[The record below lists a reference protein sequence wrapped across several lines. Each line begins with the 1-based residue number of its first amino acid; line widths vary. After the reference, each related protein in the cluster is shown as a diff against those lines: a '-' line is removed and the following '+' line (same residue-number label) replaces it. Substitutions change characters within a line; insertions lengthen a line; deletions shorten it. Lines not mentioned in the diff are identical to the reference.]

1 MEKEECRVDEIIIK
15 PHHFIEIIKLYG
27 ADIERFIPDEPMGHD
42 FYKVA
47 NELIDH
53 PTINVKL
60 TVYDDICR
68 PCKKYNGR
76 CVDALTSI
84 SWYTGKD
91 AYNRTL
97 DEKLIR
103 LYTLTAE
110 KYTAL
115 QLCSIILEKKAFIY
129 TVWNE
134 EEPAFTQNDMLY
146 LWRGQINF

>member
-1 MEKEECRVDEIIIK
+1 MEKEECRGDEIIIK
-15 PHHFIEIIKLYG
+15 PHHFIDIIKLYG

-60 TVYDDICR
+60 TVYDDDICR

-84 SWYTGKD
+84 S
-91 AYNRTL
+91 
-97 DEKLIR
+97 
-103 LYTLTAE
+103 
-110 KYTAL
+110 
-115 QLCSIILEKKAFIY
+115 
-129 TVWNE
+129 
-134 EEPAFTQNDMLY
+134 
-146 LWRGQINF
+146 

>member
-15 PHHFIEIIKLYG
+15 PHHFIDIIKLYG
-27 ADIERFIPDEPMGHD
+27 AGIERFIPDETMGHD

-60 TVYDDICR
+60 TVYDDDICR
-68 PCKKYNGR
+68 SCKKYNGG
-76 CVDALTSI
+76 CVDALTSV
-84 SWYTGKD
+84 SGYTGKD

-115 QLCSIILEKKAFIY
+115 QLCSIILEKESVYIY
-129 TVWNE
+129 CLE
-134 EEPAFTQNDMLY
+134 
-146 LWRGQINF
+146 

>member
-1 MEKEECRVDEIIIK
+1 MLII
-15 PHHFIEIIKLYG
+15 E
-27 ADIERFIPDEPMGHD
+27 
-42 FYKVA
+42 
-47 NELIDH
+47 
-53 PTINVKL
+53 
-60 TVYDDICR
+60 
-68 PCKKYNGR
+68 
-76 CVDALTSI
+76 
-84 SWYTGKD
+84 
-91 AYNRTL
+91 L

-146 LWRGQINF
+146 L

>member
-1 MEKEECRVDEIIIK
+1 MLIK
-15 PHHFIEIIKLYG
+15 PG
-27 ADIERFIPDEPMGHD
+27 
-42 FYKVA
+42 
-47 NELIDH
+47 
-53 PTINVKL
+53 
-60 TVYDDICR
+60 
-68 PCKKYNGR
+68 
-76 CVDALTSI
+76 
-84 SWYTGKD
+84 D

-146 LWRGQINF
+146 L

>member
-15 PHHFIEIIKLYG
+15 PHHIIDIIKLYG
-27 ADIERFIPDEPMGHD
+27 AGIERFIPDEPMGHD

-84 SWYTGKD
+84 S
-91 AYNRTL
+91 
-97 DEKLIR
+97 
-103 LYTLTAE
+103 
-110 KYTAL
+110 
-115 QLCSIILEKKAFIY
+115 
-129 TVWNE
+129 
-134 EEPAFTQNDMLY
+134 
-146 LWRGQINF
+146 